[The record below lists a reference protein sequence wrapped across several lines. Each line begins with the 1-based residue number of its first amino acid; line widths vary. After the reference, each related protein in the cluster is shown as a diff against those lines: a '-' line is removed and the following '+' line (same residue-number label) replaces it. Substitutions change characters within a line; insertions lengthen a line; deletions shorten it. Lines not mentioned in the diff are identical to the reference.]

1 MGKQQQ
7 RWTPANLKGD
17 SHLYHAT
24 QIVGPEYNLR
34 YILRELPAKGGLC
47 FILKR
52 LFEIYLKGRLSFQR
66 EGGMGLR

>member
-34 YILRELPAKGGLC
+34 YILREIAGERVV
-47 FILKR
+47 FY
-52 LFEIYLKGRLSFQR
+52 FEKVI
-66 EGGMGLR
+66 